1 MLKKLLFFFLI
12 IISFRNSFSQ
22 KEISILIQGNILN
35 SDNKEKLFGG
45 SLYFMQKDLFIS
57 RSVSESNG
65 SFLLTAK
72 IAKGDVYDLIVS
84 KNGFLIKKI
93 LIDLSSLDFR
103 SLKNNTLSLKKD
115 FNISLFPIASYVNIK
130 ISDSLYSEK
139 YIWIF
144 LFPNIQ
150 V

>member
-1 MLKKLLFFFLI
+1 MLKKLLFFFLV

-72 IAKGDVYDLIVS
+72 IAKGDVLIWGPKGGVTYLLVKS
-84 KNGFLIKKI
+84 SSGTVPFEI
-93 LIDLSSLDFR
+93 LMNLESS
-103 SLKNNTLSLKKD
+103 
-115 FNISLFPIASYVNIK
+115 
-130 ISDSLYSEK
+130 
-139 YIWIF
+139 
-144 LFPNIQ
+144 
-150 V
+150 